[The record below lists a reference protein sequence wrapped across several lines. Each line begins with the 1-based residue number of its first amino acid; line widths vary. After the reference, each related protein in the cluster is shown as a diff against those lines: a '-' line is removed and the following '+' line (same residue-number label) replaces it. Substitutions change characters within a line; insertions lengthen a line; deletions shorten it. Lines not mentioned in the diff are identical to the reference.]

1 MTLEEALAKVKELEE
16 KNAKILNEKKE
27 MLKLFEDKDKEE
39 MTDMEKKMAKILE
52 EEGAKRTEL
61 EKKLEA
67 EQKAR
72 EKFEADRTKAE
83 TERTQKALTERLTKV
98 AKGDTEVLKK
108 LQANLELLSAL
119 PKQTDSEL
127 DTAVNMAYNMMG
139 AGSVN
144 PLSATN
150 VTSNNNPNLDAP
162 TPFSTTDAGK
172 AVAGKLGMKFLEVD
186 KAGEGDK
193 K

>member
-1 MTLEEALAKVKELEE
+1 MNLEEALAKVRELEE
-16 KNAKILNEKKE
+16 KNAKILSEKKE

-72 EKFEADRTKAE
+72 EKFEADRLKAE

-108 LQANLELLSAL
+108 LQANLELLSSL

-144 PLSATN
+144 PLSAVSGSTN
-150 VTSNNNPNLDAP
+150 GNPDVDAP
-162 TPFSTTDAGK
+162 VSFSTTDAGK
-172 AVAGKLGMKFLEVD
+172 AVAGKLGMKFLQV
-186 KAGEGDK
+186 EGDK

>member
-1 MTLEEALAKVKELEE
+1 MTLEEALQQIKELQE
-16 KNAKILNEKKE
+16 KNQKILSEKKE

-52 EEGAKRTEL
+52 EEGAKRTDL

-72 EKFEADRTKAE
+72 EKMEADRTKAE
-83 TERTQKALTERLTKV
+83 QERTSKALTERLTKV

-108 LQANLELLSAL
+108 LQANIELLKDL
-119 PKQTDSEL
+119 PKQTDGEL
-127 DTAVNMAYNMMG
+127 DTAVNLAYNMMG

-150 VTSNNNPNLDAP
+150 VSSNNNPDIDAP
-162 TPFSTTDAGK
+162 VAFSTTDKGK
-172 AVAGKLGMKFLEVD
+172 AVASKLGLKFLE
-186 KAGEGDK
+186 AEGDDK

>member
-1 MTLEEALAKVKELEE
+1 MTLEEALAKVRELEE

-72 EKFEADRTKAE
+72 EKFEADRAKAE
-83 TERTQKALTERLTKV
+83 TERTQKALNERLTKV
-98 AKGDTEVLKK
+98 AKGDAEVLKK

-119 PKQTDSEL
+119 PKQTDTEL

-144 PLSATN
+144 PLSA
-150 VTSNNNPNLDAP
+150 VSASSNGNPDVDAP
-162 TPFSTTDAGK
+162 VSFSTTDKGK
-172 AVAGKLGMKFLEVD
+172 AVAGKLGMKFLEVEKGND
-186 KAGEGDK
+186 QK
-193 K
+193 

>member
-1 MTLEEALAKVKELEE
+1 MNLEEALAKIKELEE

-27 MLKLFEDKDKEE
+27 MLKIFDEKDKEE
-39 MTDMEKKMAKILE
+39 MTDMEKKIAKILE
-52 EEGAKRTEL
+52 EEGSKRTEL

-72 EKFEADRTKAE
+72 EKSEADRAKAE
-83 TERTQKALTERLTKV
+83 AERTQKALNERLTKV
-98 AKGDTEVLKK
+98 AKGDAEVLKK

-144 PLSATN
+144 PLSA
-150 VTSNNNPNLDAP
+150 VSASSNGNPDVDSP
-162 TPFSTTDAGK
+162 VSFSTTDKGK
-172 AVAGKLGMKFLEVD
+172 AVAGKLGMKFLEVEKD
-186 KAGEGDK
+186 GEQK
-193 K
+193 

>member
-1 MTLEEALAKVKELEE
+1 MTAVTNLAGADSYVLQEAISALTDEEYTSA
-16 KNAKILNEKKE
+16 
-27 MLKLFEDKDKEE
+27 
-39 MTDMEKKMAKILE
+39 
-52 EEGAKRTEL
+52 
-61 EKKLEA
+61 KKLEA

>member
-1 MTLEEALAKVKELEE
+1 MTLEEALKKIESLESD
-16 KNAKILNEKKE
+16 KKKILEEKKE
-27 MLKLFEDKDKEE
+27 MLKMFDEKDKEE
-39 MTDMEKKMAKILE
+39 MTDTEKKIARILE
-52 EEGAKRTEL
+52 EEGTKRTEL

-83 TERTQKALTERLTKV
+83 TERTTKALTERLTKV
-98 AKGDTEVLKK
+98 AKGDAEVLKK
-108 LQANLELLSAL
+108 LQANVELLSAL

-150 VTSNNNPNLDAP
+150 VTSNNNPDIDAP
-162 TPFSTTDAGK
+162 TQFSTTDKGK
-172 AVAGKLGMKFLEVD
+172 AVAGKLGMKFLEVE
-186 KAGEGDK
+186 KQAEGEK

>member
-1 MTLEEALAKVKELEE
+1 MNLEEALAKVRELEE
-16 KNAKILNEKKE
+16 KNAKILSEKKE

-72 EKFEADRTKAE
+72 EKSEQDRTKAE
-83 TERTQKALTERLTKV
+83 TERTQKALNERLTKV
-98 AKGDTEVLKK
+98 AKGDAEVLKK

-119 PKQTDSEL
+119 PKQTDTEL

-144 PLSATN
+144 PLSA
-150 VTSNNNPNLDAP
+150 VSGASNGNPDVDAP
-162 TPFSTTDAGK
+162 VSFSTTDKGK
-172 AVAGKLGMKFLEVD
+172 AVAGKLGMKFLEVEKD
-186 KAGEGDK
+186 GEQK
-193 K
+193 

>member
-1 MTLEEALAKVKELEE
+1 MNLEEALAKIKELEE

-27 MLKLFEDKDKEE
+27 MLKIFDEKDKEE
-39 MTDMEKKMAKILE
+39 MTDMEKKIAKILE
-52 EEGAKRTEL
+52 EEGSKRTEL

-72 EKFEADRTKAE
+72 EKSEADRAKAE
-83 TERTQKALTERLTKV
+83 AERTQKALNERLTKV
-98 AKGDTEVLKK
+98 AKGDAEVLKK

-144 PLSATN
+144 PLSA
-150 VTSNNNPNLDAP
+150 VSASSNGNPDVDAP
-162 TPFSTTDAGK
+162 VSFSTTDKGK
-172 AVAGKLGMKFLEVD
+172 AVAGKLGMKFLEVEKD
-186 KAGEGDK
+186 GEQK
-193 K
+193 

>member
-1 MTLEEALAKVKELEE
+1 MNLEEALAKVRELEE
-16 KNAKILNEKKE
+16 KNSKILNEKKE

-72 EKFEADRTKAE
+72 EKSETDRTKAE

-108 LQANLELLSAL
+108 LQANLELLSSL

-144 PLSATN
+144 PLSAVSGSTN
-150 VTSNNNPNLDAP
+150 GNPDVD
-162 TPFSTTDAGK
+162 TPVSFSTTDAGK
-172 AVAGKLGMKFLEVD
+172 AVAGKLGMKFLQV
-186 KAGEGDK
+186 EGDK

>member
-1 MTLEEALAKVKELEE
+1 MTLEEALVKIKELEE
-16 KNAKILNEKKE
+16 KNQKILGEKKE

-52 EEGAKRTEL
+52 EEGAKRTDL

-72 EKFEADRTKAE
+72 EKMEADRIKGE
-83 TERTQKALTERLTKV
+83 QERVSKALTERLTKV
-98 AKGDTEVLKK
+98 SKGDAEVLKK
-108 LQANLELLSAL
+108 LQANIELLSAL

-144 PLSATN
+144 PLSAVSGATN
-150 VTSNNNPNLDAP
+150 GNPDVDAP
-162 TPFSTTDAGK
+162 VSFSTTDAGK
-172 AVAGKLGMKFLEVD
+172 AVASKLGMKFMQE
-186 KAGEGDK
+186 GEQK
-193 K
+193 

>member
-1 MTLEEALAKVKELEE
+1 MTLEEAQAKIKELEE
-16 KNAKILNEKKE
+16 QKAKILNEKKE

-52 EEGAKRTEL
+52 EEGAKRTDL

-83 TERTQKALTERLTKV
+83 TERTQKALNERLTKV
-98 AKGDTEVLKK
+98 AKGDAEVLKK
-108 LQANLELLSAL
+108 LQANIELLSAL
-119 PKQTDSEL
+119 PKQTDGEL
-127 DTAVNMAYNMMG
+127 DMAVNMAYNMMG

-150 VTSNNNPNLDAP
+150 VTSNNNPDIDAP
-162 TPFSTTDAGK
+162 VEFSTTDKGK
-172 AVAGKLGMKFLEVD
+172 AIAGKLGMKFLEVD
-186 KAGEGDK
+186 GDNK
-193 K
+193 

>member
-1 MTLEEALAKVKELEE
+1 MTLEEALQKIKDLEE
-16 KNAKILNEKKE
+16 KNQKILGEKKE

-61 EKKLEA
+61 EKKLEQ

-72 EKFEADRTKAE
+72 EKSEQDRTKAE
-83 TERTQKALTERLTKV
+83 TERTTKALNERLVKV
-98 AKGDTEVLKK
+98 AKGDAEVLKK
-108 LQANLELLSAL
+108 LQANVELLSAL

-150 VTSNNNPNLDAP
+150 VASNNNPNLDDP
-162 TPFSTTDAGK
+162 VQFSATDKGK
-172 AVAGKLGMKFLEVD
+172 AVAGKLGMKFLEVG
-186 KAGEGDK
+186 KEAEINK
-193 K
+193 